1 MDLSTSYLGLKLN
14 SPLIVGASPFADEID
29 MACRL
34 QDAGAA
40 AIVMRSLFEE
50 QIYLDELARAP
61 GAPKGNARVPED
73 GDCFPLQSEYQ
84 LSPKTYLRQIGS
96 LKSVLAVPVI
106 ASLNGHHSGGWVD
119 YARRFEE
126 AGADAIELNLYH
138 IATDPAVSAQEIE
151 REMLETVR
159 TVKES
164 VRVPIAVKLQPFH
177 SSLANFARELE
188 GAGADGI
195 VLFNRFYQSE
205 FIVGE
210 EKAEQNPRLSDQSE
224 LLLRLRWAA
233 ILFPHA
239 RISIA
244 VSGGVHGG
252 EDVIKA
258 ILAGA
263 SGVQMVSALLRY
275 GPRFLSTLT
284 DGLRKW
290 MNENHYRDLGEF
302 RGSMSLEHCPDAAA
316 FERGTYQRNLQKR
329 WA

>member
-61 GAPKGNARVPED
+61 KAPNAKVRAPGNGE
-73 GDCFPLQSEYQ
+73 CFPHPSEYQ
-84 LSPKTYLRQIGS
+84 LTPTTYLHQIGS
-96 LKSVLAVPVI
+96 LKGVLAIPVI
-106 ASLNGHHSGGWVD
+106 ASLNGYHSGGWVD
-119 YARRFEE
+119 FARRFEE

-138 IATDPAVSAQEIE
+138 IATEPLVSGQQIE
-151 REMLETVR
+151 GEMLDTVR
-159 TVKES
+159 SVKDS
-164 VRVPIAVKLQPFH
+164 VRIPVAVKLQPFH
-177 SSLANFARELE
+177 SSLANFALGLE

-205 FIVGE
+205 FVVGE
-210 EKAEQNPRLSDQSE
+210 ERAEQSPRLSDQSE

-233 ILFPHA
+233 ILSPHA
-239 RISIA
+239 KISIA
-244 VSGGVHGG
+244 VSGGIHGG

-263 SGVQMVSALLRY
+263 SGVQLVSALLKY

-290 MNENHYRDLGEF
+290 MNENHYRDLAEF
-302 RGSMSLEHCPDAAA
+302 RGSMNLERCPDAAA
-316 FERGTYQRNLQKR
+316 FERGSYQRNLQKR